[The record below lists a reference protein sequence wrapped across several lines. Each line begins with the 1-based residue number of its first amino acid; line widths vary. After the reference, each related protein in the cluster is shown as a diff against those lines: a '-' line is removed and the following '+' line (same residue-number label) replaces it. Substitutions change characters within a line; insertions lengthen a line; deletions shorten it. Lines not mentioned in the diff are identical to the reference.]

1 MEEANIGGL
10 GVGVTVDIQRTDGR
24 VHSATCSAVNPAT
37 RSVTVEWFEKGETKG
52 KEIEF
57 DAVFAL
63 NPDLAP
69 QDQNAMP
76 PPSRFDDDDEE
87 SSLSEADLS
96 DYVSGLNVGRTAR
109 GSGRFLRS
117 SHTHSNVPAAY
128 HPQRPPSAHTS
139 HLPRPPGHQVA
150 RSQSA
155 SRLTWYRPRP
165 PPAVQPL
172 APIDA
177 QASHPTSPPKLLFP
191 SLILPFVF
199 FLIGL
204 QAMTV

>member
-1 MEEANIGGL
+1 MDVCRCIKAYRKDTFCTFL
-10 GVGVTVDIQRTDGR
+10 VL
-24 VHSATCSAVNPAT
+24 VHFCPTIH
-37 RSVTVEWFEKGETKG
+37 F
-52 KEIEF
+52 
-57 DAVFAL
+57 
-63 NPDLAP
+63 
-69 QDQNAMP
+69 MP
-76 PPSRFDDDDEE
+76 SSPGYPSRYEALPYTHQDDDDEE

-155 SRLTWYRPRP
+155 SRLTMVRPRP

-172 APIDA
+172 VPIDA
-177 QASHPTSPPKLLFP
+177 QASHPTPLPKLLFP
-191 SLILPFVF
+191 LPILPFVF

-204 QAMTV
+204 KATTVYNGKLSCALVVCTQIF

>member
-1 MEEANIGGL
+1 MDVCWCIKAYRKRYIL
-10 GVGVTVDIQRTDGR
+10 HLPGVGSLLPHHTL
-24 VHSATCSAVNPAT
+24 H
-37 RSVTVEWFEKGETKG
+37 
-52 KEIEF
+52 
-57 DAVFAL
+57 AL
-63 NPDLAP
+63 
-69 QDQNAMP
+69 P
-76 PPSRFDDDDEE
+76 PWVSPRYEALPYTHQDDDDEE

-155 SRLTWYRPRP
+155 SRLTMVRPRP
-165 PPAVQPL
+165 CLLCSLSRPL
-172 APIDA
+172 TPKLVLHAPA
-177 QASHPTSPPKLLFP
+177 QAPLPLSHLPCCIFLVGLEAMAVCNGKL
-191 SLILPFVF
+191 SWSILVGCA
-199 FLIGL
+199 LL
-204 QAMTV
+204 S